1 MREVENR
8 KGIGTRAA
16 RRYAHA
22 RRCRVDDARRH
33 DAADLTDDLLFM
45 RKGPGFTAK
54 RIVNAGTLRHVL
66 GGHDEPFDNLRD
78 RFVSAI
84 RSLRDPEPALLL
96 AAYGLAPDYV
106 GLPMLRQR
114 RERYG
119 RTINRKV
126 DTVADRED
134 AAIEHP
140 RVQLLTGWY
149 TPSPVSAR
157 IPEMH
162 NGIIQESV
170 HVSTLVVDRQWQETR
185 EHYRFMALFDEADYI
200 AISSSYPGRP
210 LPEGD
215 FAVKT
220 VRTGQSFSHQFWHY
234 SLMKGGQTYD
244 LRFRLVPDDD
254 YGRLEAIIEE
264 ARVPRTHP
272 HRHDRGRV
280 PRGDARTDLELRTPD
295 LLRTPRLAEAPSYPQ
310 SDHRHRGALTDLR
323 PVRRAIQRNCMELV
337 TSSASAAN

>member
-1 MREVENR
+1 M
-8 KGIGTRAA
+8 
-16 RRYAHA
+16 
-22 RRCRVDDARRH
+22 DDARQH
-33 DAADLTDDLLFM
+33 DAADLTDDLLFI
-45 RKGPGFTAK
+45 RKGSGFTAK

-66 GGHDEPFDNLRD
+66 GGCDEPFDNLRD

-84 RSLRDPEPALLL
+84 QSLRDPEPALLL
-96 AAYGLAPDYV
+96 AAYGLAPDYID
-106 GLPMLRQR
+106 LPMLRQR

-119 RTINRKV
+119 RTIDRKV

-134 AAIEHP
+134 AAIEHL

-149 TPSPVSAR
+149 TQSPVSAR

-210 LPEGD
+210 VPEGD
-215 FAVKT
+215 FTVKT
-220 VRTGQSFSHQFWHY
+220 IRTGQSFSHQFWHNGP
-234 SLMKGGQTYD
+234 MKRGRTYD

-254 YGRLEAIIEE
+254 YGQPEAIVEE
-264 ARVPRTHP
+264 ARAFHERTLTATIAVEFRGSTP
-272 HRHDRGRV
+272 HQAWSYERLTFFERPGEPNAGKRIDLTGLKTAQVQTHDQYG
-280 PRGDARTDLELRTPD
+280 GLFSGIAW
-295 LLRTPRLAEAPSYPQ
+295 
-310 SDHRHRGALTDLR
+310 
-323 PVRRAIQRNCMELV
+323 NW
-337 TSSASAAN
+337 